1 MLKTNLNQIMMELK
15 NKMDKEGI
23 KVFYSISERNNELYV
38 GVKFNYRGYNKS
50 FSLVA
55 DDDIINSLSSI
66 TENFIGY
73 YNRVKLQNTL
83 NEILD
88 ASTDKF
94 KTLKKIVEKYA
105 NEYAICIPYDLLGM
119 LDLTKANKKT
129 ITCLDSLDNKVYMDK
144 KILDSLYVKNDT
156 LRVYEK

>member
-15 NKMDKEGI
+15 NKMDKENI
-23 KVFYSISERNNELYV
+23 EVFYSISECNNELYV
-38 GVKFNYRGYNKS
+38 NVKFNYRGYNKS

-66 TENFIGY
+66 TENFLEY
-73 YNRVKLQNTL
+73 YNRIKLQNTL

-88 ASTDKF
+88 ASTNKF

-105 NEYAICIPYDLLGM
+105 NYYTICIPYDLLGM

-129 ITCLDSLDNKVYMDK
+129 ITCLDSLDNKVYMNEKMLND
-144 KILDSLYVKNDT
+144 LYVKNDT
-156 LRVYEK
+156 LRVYEL

>member
-15 NKMDKEGI
+15 NKMDMEGI
-23 KVFYSISERNNELYV
+23 KVFYSISECNNELYV
-38 GVKFNYRGYNKS
+38 DVEFNYRGYSKS

-88 ASTDKF
+88 ASTNKF

-105 NEYAICIPYDLLGM
+105 NYYTICIPYDLLGM

-129 ITCLDSLDNKVYMDK
+129 ITCLDSLDNKVYMNEKMLND
-144 KILDSLYVKNDT
+144 LYVKNDT
-156 LRVYEK
+156 LRIYEL

>member
-15 NKMDKEGI
+15 NKMDMEGI
-23 KVFYSISERNNELYV
+23 KVFYSISECNNELYV
-38 GVKFNYRGYNKS
+38 DVKFNYKGYNKS
-50 FSLVA
+50 FTLVA

-73 YNRVKLQNTL
+73 YNRIKLQNTL

-88 ASTDKF
+88 KSTNKF
-94 KTLKKIVEKYA
+94 NTLKKIVEKYA
-105 NEYAICIPYDLLGM
+105 NYYTICIPYDLLGM

-129 ITCLDSLDNKVYMDK
+129 ITCLDSLDNKVYMNEK
-144 KILDSLYVKNDT
+144 MLDDLYVKNDT
-156 LRVYEK
+156 LRIYEL

>member
-1 MLKTNLNQIMMELK
+1 MLKENLNQIMMELK
-15 NKMDKEGI
+15 NKMDKEDI
-23 KVFYSISERNNELYV
+23 KVFYSISECNNELYV
-38 GVKFNYRGYNKS
+38 NVKFNYRGYNKS

-66 TENFIGY
+66 TENFIEY

-88 ASTDKF
+88 TSTDKF

-105 NEYAICIPYDLLGM
+105 NYYTICIPYNLLGM

-129 ITCLDSLDNKVYMDK
+129 ITCLDSLDNKVYMNEKMFND
-144 KILDSLYVKNDT
+144 LYVKNDT
-156 LRVYEK
+156 LKIYEL

>member
-15 NKMDKEGI
+15 NKMDMEGI
-23 KVFYSISERNNELYV
+23 KVFYSISECNNELYV

-88 ASTDKF
+88 VSADKF
-94 KTLKKIVEKYA
+94 NTLKKIVEKYA
-105 NEYAICIPYDLLGM
+105 NDYTICIPYNLLGM
-119 LDLTKANKKT
+119 LDLTKVNKKT
-129 ITCLDSLDNKVYMDK
+129 ITCLDSLDNKVYMDE
-144 KILDSLYVKNDT
+144 KIFNNLYIKNDT
-156 LRVYEK
+156 LRVYEL